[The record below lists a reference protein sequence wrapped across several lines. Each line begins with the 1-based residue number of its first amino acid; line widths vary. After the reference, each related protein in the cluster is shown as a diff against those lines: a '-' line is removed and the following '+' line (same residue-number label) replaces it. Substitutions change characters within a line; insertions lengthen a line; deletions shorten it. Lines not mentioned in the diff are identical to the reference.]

1 MNKNNV
7 YVENDD
13 DDVKNPLPLVVKQK
27 YAYKSFEQ
35 TFTAHQIHFY
45 ITDDI
50 GEPSDYVEMIHR
62 ILTASQNDVIFI
74 HLNTAGGRL
83 DTGIQIINAM
93 QNSQAKI
100 ITVLESM
107 AHSLGTLI
115 FLAGD
120 EMVVHDHCMMMF
132 HNYRGGVIGKG
143 HEQAAE
149 INATT
154 KWYTSIAKK
163 IYIPF
168 MTEEEVDR
176 IMKGEDIWMHS
187 PEIRRRLDKMIRDME
202 TPKSEGIGKQTPT
215 KKATRRQKQ
224 KPTKQPAVDN
234 LSE

>member
-1 MNKNNV
+1 MNNKNV
-7 YVENDD
+7 RVSDDDNDD
-13 DDVKNPLPLVVKQK
+13 DTTLPQMIIKQK
-27 YAYKSFEQ
+27 VAYKAYEQ
-35 TFTAHQIHFY
+35 TFTAQQIHFY
-45 ITDDI
+45 ITNDI
-50 GEPSDYVEMIHR
+50 GDPAEYVDMVHR

-74 HLNTAGGRL
+74 HLNTPGGRL

-100 ITVLESM
+100 VTVLESV

-132 HNYRGGVIGKG
+132 HNYRGGVMGKG

-149 INATT
+149 IGATT

-187 PEIRRRLDKMIRDME
+187 PEIRRRLDKMIKDME
-202 TPKSEGIGKQTPT
+202 TPIKTNKVAKTNKIT
-215 KKATRRQKQ
+215 KKLPKIVSE
-224 KPTKQPAVDN
+224 KEDVD
-234 LSE
+234 